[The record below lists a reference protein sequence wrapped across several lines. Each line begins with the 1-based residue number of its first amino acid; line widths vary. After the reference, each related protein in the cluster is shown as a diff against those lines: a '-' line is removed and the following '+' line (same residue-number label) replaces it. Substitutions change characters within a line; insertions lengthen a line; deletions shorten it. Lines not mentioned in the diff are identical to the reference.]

1 MCFAPRTA
9 GRPSVIASGG
19 AVLSTL
25 ISRIRSHDSARTAR
39 YAFRVHLYAHRVEPF
54 DNGMYVV
61 ADDRGDAILIDPSQ
75 GEREAMSTVRAH
87 GLRILEIL
95 NTHGH
100 QDHVFDNARMQE
112 QTRARIA
119 IHAADAYRLDPATRP
134 ESQLEP
140 PQSVADDLITDGPL
154 PYLRDI
160 RLVAVHTPGHTEGST
175 CFYLPNDGIVFSGD
189 LLFAGNVGRIDL
201 PGGDAGQMELSL
213 ARIAT
218 LPPATRVFPGHGPAT
233 TIADELH
240 WLRGFRF
247 E

>member
-1 MCFAPRTA
+1 MCLAPRTA
-9 GRPSVIASGG
+9 GRPSVMAIGG
-19 AVLSTL
+19 AVFSAGM
-25 ISRIRSHDSARTAR
+25 SRIRSHDSALAAR

-61 ADDRGDAILIDPSQ
+61 ADDRGDAILIDPSR
-75 GEREAMSTVRAH
+75 GEREAMATVRAH

-134 ESQLEP
+134 ASQLDP
-140 PQSVADDLITDGPL
+140 PKCEADDLIAEGPL

-160 RLVAVHTPGHTEGST
+160 QLAAIHTPGHTEGST
-175 CFYLPNDGIVFSGD
+175 CFYLPQDGVLFSGD

-201 PGGDAGQMELSL
+201 PGGDAGQMEMSL

-218 LPPATRVFPGHGPAT
+218 IPPATRVFPGHGPAT
-233 TIADELH
+233 TIGDELH